1 MRRAIVPAPVRP
13 LARDAGFR
21 QLFVGAALAV
31 GLIAVG
37 SAHAAE
43 FKTVELSDKTTIRY
57 ALVLPDGYKKG
68 QAYPFIF
75 ALPLGQQ
82 DQSMV
87 EAGLRVYW
95 EEEARK
101 RGVIVASPV
110 APNGVLFF
118 RGSEKHVPELLRKF
132 QEEFAVA
139 DGEFHLLGISNG
151 GVAAFRDALL
161 YPELFQSMTVLPGF
175 PPTDAGYGYL
185 SRLRDMRIAMYVGE
199 LDDGF
204 RPQTERAHGV
214 FKSVGK
220 EIHLEIIPGEGHFVQ
235 SLGGRNAARLF
246 DQILN

>member
-37 SAHAAE
+37 SAHAAK
-43 FKTVELSDKTTIRY
+43 FKTVELSDKTTVRY
-57 ALVLPDGYKKG
+57 ALVLPDRYKKG

-75 ALPLGQQ
+75 ALPPGQQ

-118 RGSEKHVPELLRKF
+118 RGSEKHVPELLSKF

-139 DGEFHLLGISNG
+139 DGEFHLVGISNG
-151 GVAAFRDALL
+151 GVAAFRVALL

-185 SRLRDMRIAMYVGE
+185 SRLRDMRIAIYVGE

-220 EIHLEIIPGEGHFVQ
+220 ETHLEIIPGEVI
-235 SLGGRNAARLF
+235 SCKV
-246 DQILN
+246 

>member
-1 MRRAIVPAPVRP
+1 MG
-13 LARDAGFR
+13 LR
-21 QLFVGAALAV
+21 QLFVGAALVVVLLA
-31 GLIAVG
+31 AG

-43 FKTVELSDKTTIRY
+43 FKTIELSDKTMIRY
-57 ALVLPDGYKKG
+57 ALVLPDGFQKG
-68 QAYPFIF
+68 HTYPFIF
-75 ALPLGQQ
+75 ALPPGQQ

-101 RGVIVASPV
+101 RGVIVVSPV

-139 DGEFHLLGISNG
+139 DGKFHLVGVSNG
-151 GVAAFRDALL
+151 GVAAFRAALL

-185 SRLRDMRIAMYVGE
+185 SRLREMRIAMYVGE
-199 LDDGF
+199 FDDGF
-204 RPQTERAHGV
+204 RPQTERAHRV

-220 EIHLEIIPGEGHFVQ
+220 EIYLEVIPGEGHFVQ
-235 SLGGRNAARLF
+235 SLGGRNAAKLF

>member
-1 MRRAIVPAPVRP
+1 
-13 LARDAGFR
+13 
-21 QLFVGAALAV
+21 
-31 GLIAVG
+31 
-37 SAHAAE
+37 
-43 FKTVELSDKTTIRY
+43 
-57 ALVLPDGYKKG
+57 
-68 QAYPFIF
+68 
-75 ALPLGQQ
+75 
-82 DQSMV
+82 MV

-139 DGEFHLLGISNG
+139 DGEFHLVGISNG
-151 GVAAFRDALL
+151 GVAAFRVALL
-161 YPELFQSMTVLPGF
+161 YPELFQSMKVLPGI

-235 SLGGRNAARLF
+235 SLGAYTLSLTGRFAGCRGPVLVAMRSPKSGFSSHGPLCYVRT
-246 DQILN
+246 D